1 MNAGPHFE
9 RAPAHAM
16 ELSALGKTLLLVG
29 IALALVGGVLVLAPR
44 VPWLGRLPG
53 DIRIQN
59 ERSTFYFPLATC
71 ILLSAVLSAILYLV
85 SRLRR

>member
-1 MNAGPHFE
+1 MSVVACSKPRRRE
-9 RAPAHAM
+9 M
-16 ELSALGKTLLLVG
+16 ELSALGKTLLVLGV
-29 IALALVGGVLVLAPR
+29 ALAIVGGLLMLAPR

-59 ERSTFYFPLATC
+59 DRTTFYFPLATC
-71 ILLSAVLSAILYLV
+71 VLLSAVLSAILYVV

>member
-1 MNAGPHFE
+1 
-9 RAPAHAM
+9 M